1 MALAKHILSLISIFA
16 VLLSTQC
23 PTATSARAQAP
34 APSDTSIEV
43 DSSPTPTPILSS
55 ESASDSPES
64 ATDSP
69 LSASELFELS
79 LPEIGVQKAT
89 ITLQTEGAKVANKKL
104 EGIEHR
110 IDEFKGLLTKRQ
122 AEPGSESSKKC
133 LTQCQE
139 NLEEAI
145 DGVKISIESLN
156 NQDFMKANVDI
167 SGIATDIETCNDC
180 FIELDAEDKDIK
192 GFRDWIQA
200 VTKECL
206 NDIKKT

>member
-1 MALAKHILSLISIFA
+1 MALSKHIISLVSIFV

-23 PTATSARAQAP
+23 PKATSARTQAS
-34 APSDTSIEV
+34 APTAIPIDV

-55 ESASDSPES
+55 GSAS
-64 ATDSP
+64 DSP

-89 ITLQTEGAKVANKKL
+89 ISLQAEGGRVANKKL
-104 EGIEHR
+104 EGIEHK

-133 LTQCQE
+133 LAQCQE

-145 DGVKISIESLN
+145 DGVKISIESIN

-180 FIELDAEDKDIK
+180 FIEVDGEDKDIK
-192 GFRDWIQA
+192 GFRDWVQA